1 MGAATALPRSAPYI
15 RPLGRGVLARRGVR
29 RVYGLCGGHIQ
40 PIWDEVARSG
50 IQIVDVRHES
60 AAVYMAQA
68 QADLTGSLGVA
79 MVTAGPGLTN
89 AATGIAN
96 ASVPRSPVLVISGR
110 PPRPQAGMGA
120 LQDIPQGDLVRPIC
134 RRVEVVSERHHAA
147 AAGGYSTA
155 ARALV
160 LRPARPTSTFPRTCS
175 ERSSRTRMDDRL
187 FEPHVPEKPVPSQDS
202 ISRAAALI
210 RGASGSS

>member
-1 MGAATALPRSAPYI
+1 MGAATASAKI
-15 RPLGRGVLARRGVR
+15 GTRTFASLVAEFLARRGVR

-96 ASVPRSPVLVISGR
+96 ASV
-110 PPRPQAGMGA
+110 
-120 LQDIPQGDLVRPIC
+120 
-134 RRVEVVSERHHAA
+134 
-147 AAGGYSTA
+147 
-155 ARALV
+155 
-160 LRPARPTSTFPRTCS
+160 STFPRARYLGAAAAS
-175 ERSSRTRMDDRL
+175 AGRDG
-187 FEPHVPEKPVPSQDS
+187 
-202 ISRAAALI
+202 RAAGYTSRRPGPADLPEG
-210 RGASGSS
+210 RGRL

>member
-1 MGAATALPRSAPYI
+1 MEAATASAK
-15 RPLGRGVLARRGVR
+15 LGTRTFASLVAEFLARRGVR

-40 PIWDEVARSG
+40 PIWDEVARAG

-79 MVTAGPGLTN
+79 IVTAGPGLTN
-89 AATGIAN
+89 AVTGIAN
-96 ASVPRSPVLVISGR
+96 ASVSRSPVLVISGR

-134 RRVEVVSERHHAA
+134 RRVETVSERHHVLPLLEATVSLRLAA
-147 AAGGYSTA
+147 SWI
-155 ARALV
+155 
-160 LRPARPTSTFPRTCS
+160 
-175 ERSSRTRMDDRL
+175 SS
-187 FEPHVPEKPVPSQDS
+187 
-202 ISRAAALI
+202 
-210 RGASGSS
+210 